1 MILQS
6 VEAIL
11 LRVAFGSIGATMR
24 DVGGHTLLLAPDVI
38 RLVGCAHATT
48 RKPAP
53 KTKKAESDPLVG
65 PKRVCHGAFQLVFP
79 KMVVQPLPHSAA
91 GVAGIKHKSLVEQAN
106 RAD

>member
-1 MILQS
+1 
-6 VEAIL
+6 
-11 LRVAFGSIGATMR
+11 MR

-65 PKRVCHGAFQLVFP
+65 PKRVCHGAFELISSKRLIPFSPVGLH
-79 KMVVQPLPHSAA
+79 VDAA
-91 GVAGIKHKSLVEQAN
+91 QNLAPVA
-106 RAD
+106 